1 LGTTALIIAMARFH
15 TPGDVPNRVLT
26 VSAPNTSRAD
36 RVSGRL
42 YMNTSRLPHFF
53 PKSTTLR
60 CVAGRDVTTFPF
72 SQLSTSSPQSM

>member
-1 LGTTALIIAMARFH
+1 MTLIARFH

-26 VSAPNTSRAD
+26 VSAPNTSRAE

-42 YMNTSRLPHFF
+42 YMNTSRFPHFF
-53 PKSTTLR
+53 PKSTTFL
-60 CVAGRDVTTFPF
+60 CVAGREVTGAPF